1 MCMVPV
7 AKAPDPY
14 KEIKVASDS
23 HIGIPSQ
30 VRTQKL
36 RLSMHSGRTV
46 LNEFMQ

>member
-23 HIGIPSQ
+23 HLGIPSQ
-30 VRTQKL
+30 V
-36 RLSMHSGRTV
+36 SMQTAVQCVV
-46 LNEFMQ
+46 LFYTAPCLV